1 MTHAFGGPS
10 GRYSGRLLSIP
21 VGAPVRVTHFT
32 ADDGRV
38 VQGIVGT
45 YKGPVYDFQMAR
57 VRLSSIDAQFTSSN
71 IAADPSAVMDLAVL
85 PADLERTIPP
95 SWRRARVTS

>member
-10 GRYSGRLLSIP
+10 GRYSGRLLSIEIDST
-21 VGAPVRVTHFT
+21 VRITRYT
-32 ADDGRV
+32 ADDGSDVERIE
-38 VQGIVGT
+38 GI

-57 VRLSSIDAQFTSSN
+57 VRLPAVDARFAATN
-71 IAADPSAVMDLAVL
+71 IAAEPLVVTELAIVPDNFEVVI
-85 PADLERTIPP
+85 PA